1 MRAGRPGAQKN
12 MTMKK
17 PTLKSIAKALGVSVS
32 TVSKALKNSPEISP
46 RTRERILEY
55 CRLHQY
61 EPNRMALGLRHRR
74 TGIIGVIVPQTG
86 HYFFSRVITGI
97 QKVAEAAGY
106 RVLIAH
112 SNNESRAE
120 REHLQLLANGYAD
133 GVLLTLAKETLQKGD
148 FRHFLPWI
156 QRGFPLV
163 FFDRYPEKLPV
174 SAVIIDDTEAGRR
187 ATEHLLRMGKRRLAL
202 ISTPV
207 YLSVGYRRELGF
219 RKALNDNGLPVDENR
234 ILRIDER
241 RPLGEQIRGLFRQT
255 PPPDGIFAVNEQY
268 AAIALNLAH
277 ETGMKIPAELAVIGF
292 SDGIIARH
300 TYPRLST
307 VVQHGFRMGQ
317 TAAELLLAQ
326 IEADELPPKPQ
337 IKIIDTGL
345 VVRGSTSAYPVE
357 RL

>member
-1 MRAGRPGAQKN
+1 
-12 MTMKK
+12 MKK
-17 PTLKSIAKALGVSVS
+17 VTLKSIAKALGVSVS

-55 CRLHQY
+55 CRLHHY
-61 EPNRMALGLRHRR
+61 EPNRMALGLRHRK

-112 SNNESRAE
+112 SNNETTAE
-120 REHLQLLANGYAD
+120 AEWLRLMGNGYTD
-133 GVLLTLAKETLQKGD
+133 GVLLTLAKETLQRGD

-174 SAVIIDDTEAGRR
+174 SAVIINDTEAGRR
-187 ATEHLLRMGKRRLAL
+187 ATEHLLGIGKRRPAL
-202 ISTPV
+202 ITTPV

-219 RKALNDNGLPVDENR
+219 RQALKKHGLRVDENR

-241 RPLGEQIRGLFRQT
+241 KPLLAQIQGLFRLN
-255 PPPDGIFAVNEQY
+255 PPPDAIFGVNEQY
-268 AAIALNLAH
+268 AATALNLARQM
-277 ETGMKIPAELAVIGF
+277 GMDIPGDLAVIGF
-292 SDGIIARH
+292 SDGMIARH
-300 TYPRLST
+300 TYPPLST

-317 TAAELLLAQ
+317 TAAELLFSHIRAG
-326 IEADELPPKPQ
+326 ETPPEPQ
-337 IKIIDTGL
+337 IKIIDTDL
-345 VVRGSTSAYPVE
+345 VVRGSTGSHPVPVADGF
-357 RL
+357 